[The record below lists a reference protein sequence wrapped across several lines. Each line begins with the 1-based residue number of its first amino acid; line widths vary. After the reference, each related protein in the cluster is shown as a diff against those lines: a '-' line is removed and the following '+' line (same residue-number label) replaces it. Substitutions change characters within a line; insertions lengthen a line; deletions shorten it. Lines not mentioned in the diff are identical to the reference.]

1 MGISQMPTV
10 ESTVELLSLLAD
22 PTRVRLLALLCRHEL
37 TVTELMAS
45 LELGQSRVSTHL
57 GKLREAGLLRDR
69 RVGASVFYAVEE
81 MPERARA
88 LWGLV
93 EGQLQDG
100 GLEGDRVRCEAVL
113 RARAGAAGWPDAV
126 AGKMDLH
133 YSPGRTWEATAR
145 ALIGLLS
152 LGDVLDVGGGDG
164 AIAGL
169 LLPRSRSLTLLE
181 QSEKLL
187 DAARERLGA
196 DGLGPAGE
204 KRLRLVRGDMHELPF
219 ERGLFDQVLLFNV
232 LACSERPAV
241 VVAEAARVLRPGG
254 AVLVVTLAAHE
265 HGEVTAAYQHV
276 QDGFS
281 PRALRTMLQRAG
293 LEVET
298 CEVSSRERRP
308 PYFEVLTAL
317 ARGGG

>member
-1 MGISQMPTV
+1 MPTV

-37 TVTELMAS
+37 TVTELMAA

-69 RVGASVFYAVEE
+69 RVGASVFYAVEA
-81 MPERARA
+81 MPEGAKA

-113 RARAGAAGWPDAV
+113 RARAGSAGWPDAV

-145 ALIGLLS
+145 ALISLLS

-169 LLPRSRSLTLLE
+169 LLPRCRSMTLLE
-181 QSEKLL
+181 QSERLL
-187 DAARERLGA
+187 DAARERLG
-196 DGLGPAGE
+196 GGGE
-204 KRLRLVRGDMHELPF
+204 RLRLVRGDMHELPF
-219 ERGLFDQVLLFNV
+219 ERGAFDQVLLFNV

-241 VVAEAARVLRPGG
+241 VLAEAARVLRPGG
-254 AVLVVTLAAHE
+254 VALVVTLAAHE

-276 QDGFS
+276 QEGFT
-281 PRALRTMLQRAG
+281 PRALRTMMQRSG
-293 LEVET
+293 LVVEG

-308 PYFEVLTAL
+308 PYFEVITAMGR
-317 ARGGG
+317 RGHEGAEGA